1 MASLFKVKALYDFE
15 AKEEDD
21 LGFSGGQIIDVTEV
35 VDDNWLEGK
44 YTDSAGETQSGIFPR
59 DFAEKYEPEV
69 PVRPSRPA
77 RAKQEAVP
85 TPAPVPAPAPTAE
98 PEVQHEDP
106 PSPPIQSKPQPP
118 PVAIPAASS
127 RESEEVR
134 SPPSASSQQAPPP
147 PARNDPPPAP
157 KPAAAE
163 PASAKKPPP
172 VAAKSNAFRD
182 RIAAFNQG
190 GAAPVAP
197 MAPGGKPQSNTFIR
211 KPFVAPP
218 PMSNSYVPP
227 PKVETVHKPYIREE
241 DPEIKRRREEDH
253 AAAES
258 AGLTNDAPAEQQEE
272 GEEAPKAQSL
282 KERIARLQQQQM
294 EQAQRRA
301 EGSGP
306 RKEKKA
312 PIKQH
317 SESSEQAALEEAEA
331 EPEDLERVRSPA
343 TERQSLDI
351 SRERPRVPSAQRPRE
366 APLSP
371 IATAP
376 EHELV
381 SDGNEADQSAAGE
394 TTEDDAGT
402 IGPDDSDDRHA
413 PPPPPRA
420 VAAPKQQPDVGD
432 EEDPEE
438 DEEDE
443 DSMDEETRRRLELRE
458 RMAKMSGGMGMAG
471 MFGPPGGMP
480 MPGVAKKKSTK
491 ERKTSEEIAPSSPPP
506 QQRIPM
512 VPMPG
517 IQKVQS
523 PETQPEPEREDPMT
537 EEDDN
542 PLPPPR
548 RSTGEDVSS
557 APPVPKGKKTRN
569 SHVINHTNVRGGKID
584 SQHSAQGN
592 HTSYPS
598 SSDGGMDVFT
608 KSLKMSRR
616 LSVNAQHIHCP
627 ITTCLRR
634 LHPLTAVQ

>member
-15 AKEEDD
+15 AKEDDD
-21 LGFSGGQIIDVTEV
+21 LGFPGGQIIDVTEV
-35 VDDNWLEGK
+35 VDDNWLEGQ
-44 YTDSAGETQSGIFPR
+44 YIDTAGGTQSGIFPR
-59 DFAEKYEPEV
+59 EFVEKYEPEV
-69 PVRPSRPA
+69 PARPTRPA
-77 RAKQEAVP
+77 RGKQEAP
-85 TPAPVPAPAPTAE
+85 SAPAPIQAAE
-98 PEVQHEDP
+98 PETQYEEP
-106 PSPPIQSKPQPP
+106 APLPAESKPQLP
-118 PVAIPAASS
+118 PVTIPAAAS

-157 KPAAAE
+157 KPAPAE

-172 VAAKSNAFRD
+172 IAAKSNAFRD

-190 GAAPVAP
+190 GAAPLAP
-197 MAPGGKPQSNTFIR
+197 MVPGGKPQSSTFIK

-218 PMSNSYVPP
+218 PMANSYVPP

-241 DPEIKRRREEDH
+241 DPEIRRRREEDH

-258 AGLTNDAPAEQQEE
+258 AGLTTDAPAEQQEE

-301 EGSGP
+301 DGSAP
-306 RKEKKA
+306 KKERKA
-312 PIKQH
+312 PTKQL
-317 SESSEQAALEEAEA
+317 SESSDQQAALNEAESQSN
-331 EPEDLERVRSPA
+331 DLEQVRSPA

-351 SRERPRVPSAQRPRE
+351 SRERPRVPSAQRPKD

-371 IATAP
+371 VSTAP
-376 EHELV
+376 EQELV

-420 VAAPKQQPDVGD
+420 AAAPRHQPDVDD

-438 DEEDE
+438 GEEDEE

-480 MPGVAKKKSTK
+480 MPGGAPTKKKSIK

-506 QQRIPM
+506 QQRVPM

-517 IQKVQS
+517 IQRVQS
-523 PETQPEPEREDPMT
+523 PETQAQLEREDPMT

-548 RSTGEDVSS
+548 KSMGEERS
-557 APPVPKGKKTRN
+557 APPVPKGKK
-569 SHVINHTNVRGGKID
+569 NH
-584 SQHSAQGN
+584 SPHFSN
-592 HTSYPS
+592 HITAMAANLTVKVLC
-598 SSDGGMDVFT
+598 DGSLLHRTIPCAAASIFT
-608 KSLKMSRR
+608 
-616 LSVNAQHIHCP
+616 
-627 ITTCLRR
+627 
-634 LHPLTAVQ
+634 